1 MNVLAVTVL
10 VSLVLVAGA
19 VLFLMHRAKG
29 GDFEHG
35 DRLSLL
41 PLEDDAPGADSTPTP
56 GKPPAGERSPAA
68 AVPPGPPSPKEMR

>member
-10 VSLVLVAGA
+10 VSLVLVAAA
-19 VLFLMHRAKG
+19 VLFLLHRAKD

-41 PLEDDAPGADSTPTP
+41 PLEDDSPGAGATGKPGTPP
-56 GKPPAGERSPAA
+56 DGDQPPAGEA
-68 AVPPGPPSPKEMR
+68 PPGPPSPQER